1 MIEELIARAQAWLA
15 EDPDEVSRKE
25 IQRFIDEQ
33 NIAELQKRFV
43 APLTFGTAG
52 LRGPVMNGAAGMN
65 RLTVRKATQAVAAWL
80 AHEGID
86 PAKGVIVG
94 RDARHGSEVF
104 NEEVVGTLIGLG
116 VRVLEIPTPSPTPFV
131 PYLVRRLEAAAGIM
145 ITASHNPKQDNGYKL
160 YDWTGSQII
169 PPHDKT
175 VEAFMDAAGPI
186 NLGERSSS
194 LYQEVSVADVDSYYS
209 VMAGRFGTPSFEG
222 PAITY
227 SAFHGVG
234 GQHMVKLFEKAGY
247 QASIVQEQFE
257 PDPEFPSLAFPNPEE
272 VGAMNASIA
281 HADSVGSR
289 LIIAND
295 PDADR
300 LGVAIREDSNWR
312 VLKGD
317 EIGWLLGY
325 RAIQESIN
333 GVVATTIVSS
343 TLLSKMAAKAGV
355 ECRITLTGFKW
366 IGRAGGDEE
375 LLFGYEEALGYA
387 VDSHVGDKDGMSA
400 ALAVAQL
407 DQQLAESGKNL
418 AKLLEEIAGEF
429 GLHMTDQ
436 LSIRFT
442 GNDSKSQM
450 DQKMDQLRSAPPA
463 SIGGLPVGEVADLA
477 LGFRGL
483 NPTNGMWLG
492 LGSAGRIVVRPSG
505 TEPKLK
511 VYIEIVG
518 EVARNEAQETISA
531 IKTDMSVFF
540 GV

>member
-1 MIEELIARAQAWLA
+1 
-15 EDPDEVSRKE
+15 
-25 IQRFIDEQ
+25 
-33 NIAELQKRFV
+33 
-43 APLTFGTAG
+43 
-52 LRGPVMNGAAGMN
+52 
-65 RLTVRKATQAVAAWL
+65 
-80 AHEGID
+80 
-86 PAKGVIVG
+86 VG

-442 GNDSKSQM
+442 GDDSKSQM